1 MVVSFLTLPKSMD
14 QESVETI
21 FGDSFKLLVGQDPS
35 EITDD
40 APLVFG
46 PLSLTVAP
54 KVLYTRTGLPPCP
67 IQKSQAYLYVFAER
81 KAR

>member
-1 MVVSFLTLPKSMD
+1 MD
-14 QESVETI
+14 QEESVENI
-21 FGDSFKLLVGQDPS
+21 FSDSFTLLVGQDPS
-35 EITDD
+35 EIADD

-54 KVLYTRTGLPPCP
+54 KVLYCTVRACRLAAPDQT
-67 IQKSQAYLYVFAER
+67 SQAYLYVFAER

>member
-1 MVVSFLTLPKSMD
+1 MD
-14 QESVETI
+14 QEESVENI
-21 FGDSFKLLVGQDPS
+21 FSDSFALLVGQDPS
-35 EITDD
+35 EIADD

-54 KVLYTRTGLPPCP
+54 KVVCARPRLAASD
-67 IQKSQAYLYVFAER
+67 QKSQAYLYVFAAR

>member
-1 MVVSFLTLPKSMD
+1 M
-14 QESVETI
+14 ENI
-21 FGDSFKLLVGQDPS
+21 FGDSFTLLVGQDPS
-35 EITDD
+35 EITGD

-54 KVLYTRTGLPPCP
+54 KVPYARTGLPSD
-67 IQKSQAYLYVFAER
+67 QKSQAYFYVLAAR

>member
-1 MVVSFLTLPKSMD
+1 MD
-14 QESVETI
+14 QEESVDNI
-21 FGDSFKLLVGQDPS
+21 FSDFLELLVGQDSS

-54 KVLYTRTGLPPCP
+54 KVLYTRTGVTCRCARSKVSGLPLRLC
-67 IQKSQAYLYVFAER
+67 
-81 KAR
+81 